1 MKAKIVVTMKAGS
14 IEEMQ
19 KRLDNLFQSILRD
32 GEIEDY
38 HFEIETENGIVT
50 EKCILSKERLS
61 PERVGLP
68 VRQGECKS

>member
-1 MKAKIVVTMKAGS
+1 MKAKIFVTMKTGS

-19 KRLDNLFQSILRD
+19 KRLDNLFQRILRD

-50 EKCILSKERLS
+50 EKCILSEGK
-61 PERVGLP
+61 VIA
-68 VRQGECKS
+68 

>member
-19 KRLDNLFQSILRD
+19 KRLDNLFRRILRD

-38 HFEIETENGIVT
+38 HFEIETENGVVT
-50 EKCILSKERLS
+50 EKCILSEGK
-61 PERVGLP
+61 VIA
-68 VRQGECKS
+68 

>member
-1 MKAKIVVTMKAGS
+1 MKAKIFVTLKTGS

-19 KRLDNLFQSILRD
+19 KRLDNLFLRILRD

-50 EKCILSKERLS
+50 EKCILSEGK
-61 PERVGLP
+61 VIA
-68 VRQGECKS
+68 

>member
-1 MKAKIVVTMKAGS
+1 MKAKIFVTLKTGS

-19 KRLDNLFQSILRD
+19 KRLDNLLQSILRD

-50 EKCILSKERLS
+50 EKCILSEGK
-61 PERVGLP
+61 VIA
-68 VRQGECKS
+68 

>member
-1 MKAKIVVTMKAGS
+1 MKAKIVVTMKTGS

-19 KRLDNLFQSILRD
+19 KRLDNLLQSILRD

-50 EKCILSKERLS
+50 EKCILSEGK
-61 PERVGLP
+61 VIA
-68 VRQGECKS
+68 